1 LNEKIPPTPV
11 YLDLL
16 LQSEFHYP
24 SAMSPAYSL
33 TFATL
38 IEVIQSTSMNENAA
52 AISASSKQSTFGAAG
67 SPQTSTVEDDDRVV
81 GGTEAVKN
89 SWPGIVS

>member
-1 LNEKIPPTPV
+1 
-11 YLDLL
+11 
-16 LQSEFHYP
+16 
-24 SAMSPAYSL
+24 
-33 TFATL
+33 
-38 IEVIQSTSMNENAA
+38 MNENAA
-52 AISASSKQSTFGAAG
+52 AISASSKQSTFGAG